1 MPKYR
6 RLHYQEVTST
16 NDVCFEKSK
25 ESEIPIVVTADKQT
39 KGRGR
44 NQKDWKSP
52 HGNIS
57 YSFGYKSEKIISATS
72 IKTGLIATDALK
84 KVFNIDVGLKWPND
98 LIYRSKKVGGIL
110 VETQNLGKDFITV
123 IGIGINLQIDPE
135 EKHWGDLSI
144 DKSDKS
150 LKESLIDDLSSRLL
164 EMASDQLSSSWES
177 NWIKKCVHIG
187 QFVKIKSSNELLEF
201 LGIDSKGQMVS
212 KNNEGELIKVQE
224 SSIEIDGIY

>member
-98 LIYRSKKVGGIL
+98 LIYRAKKVGGIL

-144 DKSDKS
+144 DKSDKL
-150 LKESLIDDLSSRLL
+150 LKESLIDDLTSRLL
-164 EMASDQLSSSWES
+164 EMASDKLSSSWES

-187 QFVKIKSSNELLEF
+187 QFVKIKSSNERLEF

-212 KNNEGELIKVQE
+212 KSNEGELIKVQE